1 MTVVPQRADWRT
13 WAGFMLMCLALF
25 MSVLDVQI
33 VLTALPTIRASLHVG
48 DAAMSWVQTSYLT
61 AEVIAIPLSGLLT
74 RALGLRGCMVW
85 ALAGFTLASLACALS
100 GDFTTLIVARTVQ
113 GLFGGVII
121 PCVFSAVF
129 LLFDARDEPL
139 ATGLAGVM
147 AMLAPTLGP
156 WLGGWLTVHF
166 GWPALFTINLVPGLI
181 ATVGMARWVPA
192 GARDRAL
199 LATIDRIGLA
209 QLAIAMA
216 GIEIGL
222 KFAPEHGWGAW
233 PTLVPLAAGVLL
245 LAGFVHRCAR
255 VPHALVQPH
264 VLADRRMVIATLANA
279 VFGATLYASTYLMV
293 VFLGLVRGHD
303 ALGIGVVLMVTGAA
317 QLVSAPFAV
326 WGERRI
332 AVLPYCLAG
341 FALFAAGCAIDARL
355 TPDSDFTALVW
366 PQLVR
371 GAALM
376 LCILG
381 TTRLA
386 LGHLPADAVANAS
399 GLFNLA
405 RNLGGAVGIAVID
418 SLLQIVSR
426 TRADAIVAALRAGDV
441 PTAQALHLPIDDFL
455 AMHDAPIDADT
466 RALLEPMVRQ
476 LALTDAVNRAW
487 LVLACAAGA
496 VAIAVALLWLASAV
510 RLDQRAAIKRR

>member
-1 MTVVPQRADWRT
+1 MSVSARADWRI
-13 WAGFMLMCLALF
+13 WAGFALMCVALF

-48 DAAMSWVQTSYLT
+48 EDAMSWVQTSYLT

-74 RALGLRGCMVW
+74 RALGLRGCLVR
-85 ALAGFTLASLACALS
+85 AVAGFTLASLGCALS
-100 GDFTTLIVARTVQ
+100 TSFAMLIVTRTIQ

-129 LLFDARDEPL
+129 LLFSPEDEPV

-156 WLGGWLTVHF
+156 WLGGWLTVRF
-166 GWPALFTINLVPGLI
+166 GWPALFTINLLPGLV
-181 ATVGMARWVPA
+181 AAVGMARWVPA
-192 GARDRAL
+192 GDRDPTL
-199 LATIDRIGLA
+199 LATIDRIGLMM
-209 QLAIAMA
+209 LAMA
-216 GIEIGL
+216 MTGIEIAL
-222 KFAPEHGWGAW
+222 KLAPERGWTSQA
-233 PTLVPLAAGVLL
+233 TLVPLAGGTLL
-245 LAGFVHRCAR
+245 LAGFVRRCAR
-255 VPHALVQPH
+255 VPHALVEPA
-264 VLADRRMVIATLANA
+264 VLADRRMVAATIANA

-303 ALGIGVVLMVTGAA
+303 ALAIGSVLMVTGAA
-317 QLVSAPFAV
+317 QLVSAPLAV
-326 WGERRI
+326 WGERRL

-355 TPDSDFTALVW
+355 TPDSDFAALVW
-366 PQLVR
+366 PQVLR

-386 LGHLPADAVANAS
+386 LGHLPAGAVANAS

-418 SLLQIVSR
+418 SLLQSVIHA
-426 TRADAIVAALRAGDV
+426 RADAIVAALRAGDV
-441 PTAQALHLPIDDFL
+441 TTAGALHLPIDDFL
-455 AMHDAPIDADT
+455 AMHDAPIDADM
-466 RALLEPMVRQ
+466 RALLEPLVRH
-476 LALTDAVNRAW
+476 LALSDAVNRAW
-487 LVLACAAGA
+487 IVLAAAA
-496 VAIAVALLWLASAV
+496 AAVALCTALAWVSGLGKTMVQAPESYH
-510 RLDQRAAIKRR
+510 